1 MKCESASRCF
11 QQGEWPRTMYI
22 DVKIFKLVCTLL
34 MTKYIWSQ
42 ILISRGRTMCTN
54 EHMIAAK
61 PNSVNTWIYHQIH
74 QQIWQLWTSYAYNMP
89 TFIFHKLILA

>member
-1 MKCESASRCF
+1 
-11 QQGEWPRTMYI
+11 
-22 DVKIFKLVCTLL
+22 

-74 QQIWQLWTSYAYNMP
+74 QQIWQLWTGYAYNMP
-89 TFIFHKLILA
+89 TFINLYCKEGLGDIVKNVVLC